1 MKHHFIINPAAG
13 KGTLIRSLT
22 EKITA
27 TAEERG
33 IDYEIYVTKAPGD
46 AIEYVATAVA
56 ADADLHRFYACGG
69 DGTLCE
75 VVNGAPLSD
84 RAEFALIP
92 IGTGNDFCRNFDD
105 RAAFFDIGRQID
117 GEAMPIDL
125 ISYNGKYCVNM
136 LNIGFD
142 CNVVERTVKFKR
154 SKLVPSSMAY
164 SLGIVSALMHK
175 MTTPMQIT
183 LEDGEVIDRPLLLL
197 SIANGRY
204 YGGGFL
210 SNPRATLDDGL
221 FDVNIIEKVSRITFL
236 SLIGS
241 YKAGTHLETAP
252 QYITYRKSTSLT
264 IHFEKETMMC
274 VDGETEPVTDLEI
287 SLVPK
292 AARFIVPS
300 GVTCLSLYRE
310 PEAGTEEEAAP
321 ATAPTAEEV
330 I

>member
-13 KGTLIRSLT
+13 KGTFVRSLS
-22 EKITA
+22 EKINTTA
-27 TAEERG
+27 AERG
-33 IDYEIYVTKAPGD
+33 INYEIYITKAPGD
-46 AIEYVATAVA
+46 AVDYVAA
-56 ADADLHRFYACGG
+56 AIASDTERHRFYACGG

-75 VVNGAPLSD
+75 VVNGAPLSE

-105 RAAFFDIGRQID
+105 RAAFFDIARQID
-117 GEAMPIDL
+117 GEAIPIDL
-125 ISYNGKYCVNM
+125 ICYNGKYCVNM

-142 CNVVERTVKFKR
+142 CNVVERTVKFKH

-164 SLGIVSALMHK
+164 SLGVVSALMHK
-175 MTTPMQIT
+175 MTTPMRIT
-183 LEDGEVIDRPLLLL
+183 LEDGEVIERPLLLL

-221 FDVNIIEKVSRITFL
+221 FDLNVIEKVSRFTFL

-252 QYITYRKSTSLT
+252 QYITYRQSTSLT

-274 VDGETEPVTDLEI
+274 VDGETEPVTNLEI

-292 AARFIVPS
+292 ATRFVLPA
-300 GVTCLSLYRE
+300 GVSCLSLYRE
-310 PEAGTEEEAAP
+310 PEADTENDE
-321 ATAPTAEEV
+321 PTLEPCAEDTH
-330 I
+330 

>member
-1 MKHHFIINPAAG
+1 YTITVSGGQATGTYTLGEGAADFS
-13 KGTLIRSLT
+13 GTLSIG
-22 EKITA
+22 
-27 TAEERG
+27 TAEGAFG
-33 IDYEIYVTKAPGD
+33 IVI
-46 AIEYVATAVA
+46 
-56 ADADLHRFYACGG
+56 
-69 DGTLCE
+69 
-75 VVNGAPLSD
+75 VNGAPLSD

-136 LNIGFD
+136 LNIGID

-292 AARFIVPS
+292 AAR
-300 GVTCLSLYRE
+300 LSSRQGSPASRSIGSRRPAPRKRPHPQPRPLQKKLSE
-310 PEAGTEEEAAP
+310 PEQL
-321 ATAPTAEEV
+321 
-330 I
+330 